1 MNTLRRSTQ
10 QMMSC
15 LMSHQK
21 RIFDL
26 LPAAEQMCFLQCML
40 NIAVELFQSIPGS
53 TNQQS
58 RLEIL
63 QQWALIASTH
73 SSTLDILLPD
83 ADVAFLLRYQPL
95 WLVLSQAVACLFFK
109 WAFVRISVTGDG
121 RVYINVDVRYRVRA
135 DPTQLARARQGFTRT
150 RMQQR
155 QPKFIQDEQAR
166 RRGEITPVASVVVRG
181 CGNRGGAV
189 GRRRR
194 SPTASASHSAETDN
208 DLQSGVPQ

>member
-1 MNTLRRSTQ
+1 MP
-10 QMMSC
+10 
-15 LMSHQK
+15 HQK

-40 NIAVELFQSIPGS
+40 NIAVELYQSIPGS

-83 ADVAFLLRYQPL
+83 ADVAFLQRYQPL
-95 WLVLSQAVACLFFK
+95 WLVLSQAVAYLFFK
-109 WAFVRISVTGDG
+109 WAFVRISVADDG
-121 RVYINVDVRYRVRA
+121 RVNVNVDVRYRVRA
-135 DPTQLARARQGFTRT
+135 DPAQLARARKGFTRT

-166 RRGEITPVASVVVRG
+166 RRGEITPVASVVVRC
-181 CGNRGGAV
+181 CGNRGGGAV

-194 SPTASASHSAETDN
+194 SPTASASHSAETDD